1 MEAHLAHNQEYAG
14 SSPVSATLLLL
25 QDWLVSDQEM
35 LNLKNKHG
43 DMYKVALSYY
53 KAATV

>member
-1 MEAHLAHNQEYAG
+1 M
-14 SSPVSATLLLL
+14 
-25 QDWLVSDQEM
+25 VSDQEM

-53 KAATV
+53 KAATIEI